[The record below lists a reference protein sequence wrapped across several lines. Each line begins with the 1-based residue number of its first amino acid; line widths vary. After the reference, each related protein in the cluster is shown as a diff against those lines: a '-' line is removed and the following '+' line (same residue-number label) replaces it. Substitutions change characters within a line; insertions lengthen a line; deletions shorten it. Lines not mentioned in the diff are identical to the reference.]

1 MHEAARRGDMAT
13 RNDVARLAGVS
24 VAVVSYVLNNK
35 SFVKEE
41 TRRKVLAA
49 MEELGYMPN
58 LTARSLKT
66 RRSGQL
72 AVLTNFI
79 GNPFEAGILLHL
91 EEAARW
97 KGYMIAYRSYDPDRE
112 PELLAQLAG
121 RVDGIILLG
130 QSLAE
135 ATLAS
140 FRKKEIPLVSVM
152 SPGQPCS
159 HIHTVDLDWTA
170 AYRQVAAEL
179 VRLGHRHIAYMG
191 HGRPSGPLYPRME
204 AFAAAV
210 REAEAAAA
218 VTLRC
223 DWLALAVEGRYESAR
238 EHLLK
243 LAAEPGFTAL
253 VCANDLT
260 AIGAC
265 SACRERGWAVPGRL
279 SIVSSENILMVS
291 ETHPPIATLDYPRQK
306 AAHQAME
313 LLIRLIEEPGHKE
326 ASGSGEA
333 EAGAVAEEIRLPATF
348 IPRSSLA
355 QAPQVP

>member
-1 MHEAARRGDMAT
+1 MAT

-49 MEELGYMPN
+49 MEELGYTPN

-66 RRSGQL
+66 RKSGQL

-91 EEAARW
+91 EESARQR
-97 KGYMIAYRSYDPDRE
+97 GYMIAYRSYDSARE

-121 RVDGIILLG
+121 RVDGIVLLG
-130 QSLAE
+130 QSLAQD
-135 ATLAS
+135 TLTS
-140 FRKKEIPLVSVM
+140 FSKKGVPVVSVM
-152 SPGQPCS
+152 APGRTDTP
-159 HIHTVDLDWTA
+159 IHTVDVDWAA
-170 AYRQVAAEL
+170 AYRHVVAEL
-179 VRLGHRHIAYMG
+179 VRLGHRHIAFMG
-191 HGRPSGPLYPRME
+191 HGGSSAPLYPRME

-210 REAEAAAA
+210 EEIAPDGA
-218 VTLRC
+218 LRC
-223 DWLALAVEGRYESAR
+223 DWLQDGGRYESAR
-238 EHLLK
+238 EHLLE
-243 LAAEPGFTAL
+243 LPVEPPFTAL

-291 ETHPPIATLDYPRQK
+291 ETYPPIAALDYPREQ
-306 AAHQAME
+306 AAQQAME
-313 LLIRLIEEPGHKE
+313 LLVRLIEEPAENRAAAGE
-326 ASGSGEA
+326 GAASATSA
-333 EAGAVAEEIRLPATF
+333 EVIRLPAPF
-348 IPRSSLA
+348 LSRPSLA
-355 QAPQVP
+355 QAPHN

>member
-1 MHEAARRGDMAT
+1 MAT

-49 MEELGYMPN
+49 MGELGYTPN

-66 RRSGQL
+66 RKSGQL
-72 AVLTNFI
+72 AVLTTFI

-91 EEAARW
+91 EEAAR
-97 KGYMIAYRSYDPDRE
+97 KRGYMIAYRSYDSSRE

-121 RVDGIILLG
+121 RVDGIVLLG
-130 QSLAE
+130 QSLAAE
-135 ATLAS
+135 TLDS
-140 FRKKEIPLVSVM
+140 FRKKGVPVVSVM
-152 SPGQPCS
+152 TPAEIGASV
-159 HIHTVDLDWTA
+159 HTIDVDWEA
-170 AYRQVAAEL
+170 AYRQVITEL

-191 HGRPSGPLYPRME
+191 HGGPINPLYPRRQ

-210 REAEAAAA
+210 QEATRNGA
-218 VTLRC
+218 LQC
-223 DWLALAVEGRYESAR
+223 DWLAGGGRYESAR
-238 EHLLK
+238 EHLLE
-243 LAAEPGFTAL
+243 LGPAPEFTAL

-265 SACRERGWAVPGRL
+265 SACREREWAVPERL

-291 ETHPPIATLDYPRQK
+291 ETNPPIAALDYPRQE
-306 AAHQAME
+306 AAYQAME
-313 LLIRLIEEPGHKE
+313 LLVRLIEEPGQKDDLD
-326 ASGSGEA
+326 APAMAA
-333 EAGAVAEEIRLPATF
+333 EKIRLTSPF
-348 IPRSSLA
+348 IPRPSLA
-355 QAPQVP
+355 SAP

>member
-1 MHEAARRGDMAT
+1 MAT

-41 TRRKVLAA
+41 TRRRVLAA
-49 MEELGYMPN
+49 MEELGYTPN

-72 AVLTNFI
+72 AVLANFI

-91 EEAARW
+91 EEAARRQ
-97 KGYMIAYRSYDPDRE
+97 GYMINYRSYDPDRE

-121 RVDGIILLG
+121 RVDGVVLLG

-135 ATLAS
+135 ETRAS
-140 FRKKEIPLVSVM
+140 FRKKGVPVVSVM
-152 SPGQPCS
+152 TPGKAGALV
-159 HIHTVDLDWTA
+159 HTVDVDWAA
-170 AYRQVAAEL
+170 AYRQVLAEL
-179 VRLGHRHIAYMG
+179 IRLGHRHIAYMG
-191 HGRPSGPLYPRME
+191 HGGPSDPLYPRME

-210 REAEAAAA
+210 QEAEAAAG

-223 DWLALAVEGRYESAR
+223 DWLAAGGRYEPAR
-238 EHLLK
+238 EHLLE
-243 LAAEPGFTAL
+243 LPEASGFTVL

-265 SACRERGWAVPGRL
+265 SACRERGWAVPERL

-291 ETHPPIATLDYPRQK
+291 ETHPPIATLDYPREK
-306 AAHQAME
+306 AAYLAME
-313 LLIRLIEEPGHKE
+313 LLVRLIG
-326 ASGSGEA
+326 ASGKKEESDEVESSA
-333 EAGAVAEEIRLPATF
+333 AAVEEIRLASSF

-355 QAPQVP
+355 QAPQLS

>member
-1 MHEAARRGDMAT
+1 MENSKEKDMAT

-49 MEELGYMPN
+49 MEELGYTPN

-66 RRSGQL
+66 RKSGQL

-91 EEAARW
+91 EESARQR
-97 KGYMIAYRSYDPDRE
+97 GYMIAYRSYDSARQ

-121 RVDGIILLG
+121 RVDGIVLLG

-135 ATLAS
+135 DTLKS
-140 FRKKEIPLVSVM
+140 FYKKGVPVISVM
-152 SPGQPCS
+152 APGRTDTP
-159 HIHTVDLDWTA
+159 IHTVDVDWTA
-170 AYRQVAAEL
+170 AYRHVVVEL
-179 VRLGHRHIAYMG
+179 VRLGHRHIAFMG
-191 HGRPSGPLYPRME
+191 HGGPLDPLYPRME

-210 REAEAAAA
+210 REEEKSIGT
-218 VTLRC
+218 TLQC
-223 DWLALAVEGRYESAR
+223 EWLAAGGRYEAAR
-238 EHLLK
+238 EHLLD
-243 LAAEPGFTAL
+243 LPAAPGFTAL
-253 VCANDLT
+253 VTANDLT

-265 SACRERGWAVPGRL
+265 SACRERGWAVPDRL

-291 ETHPPIATLDYPRQK
+291 ETHPPIAALDYPREQ

-313 LLIRLIEEPGHKE
+313 LLVRLIEEPAENRKALGE
-326 ASGSGEA
+326 GAASTTSA
-333 EAGAVAEEIRLPATF
+333 EVIRLHASF
-348 IPRSSLA
+348 LPRPSLA
-355 QAPQVP
+355 QAPHIM